1 MYESPAF
8 PPEKLVDTLGA
19 GDTFNAGIIHSLS
32 QGKSVSEALT
42 YACKLAGTK
51 CGMVGFDGLKNYDP
65 SWTTKLIIN
74 SNIILAQ

>member
-1 MYESPAF
+1 MYESRAF

-32 QGKSVSEALT
+32 RGKSVSEALT